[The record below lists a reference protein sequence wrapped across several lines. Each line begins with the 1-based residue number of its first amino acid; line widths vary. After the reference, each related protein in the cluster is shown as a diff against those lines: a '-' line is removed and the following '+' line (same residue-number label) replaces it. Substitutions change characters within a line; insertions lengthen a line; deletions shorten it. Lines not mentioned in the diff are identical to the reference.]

1 MKKFPNNFLWGSATS
16 AYQVEGGI
24 EDNDWA
30 EAARLEKL
38 PEAGKASNHYNLY
51 EKDFDIAK
59 ELNQNAHRF
68 SIEWSRIEPE
78 VGIFDQKEI
87 EHYKSVLRALKGR
100 GIEPFVTIYHWPLP
114 IWFGDRG
121 GWLASD
127 SDRIFARYVEKLANE
142 FKGLVK
148 YWITINEPLIYA
160 SAGFRKG
167 TWPPFQKNFFT
178 FVKVTNQLAAA
189 HRSAY
194 ERIKEIDPQAQVG
207 VAKNNIFF
215 EANDNIFNKLAAKI
229 SSRFWND
236 RFLDSIVEH
245 QDFIGLNYYFHK
257 KFGDKK
263 KYEKND
269 MGWDIYPKGIYKV
282 LKNLNKYGKPI
293 YITENGIPDANDKKR
308 ERFIKDHLKW
318 VYKAIEEGVDVRG
331 YFYWSLIDN
340 YEWDKGFGPR
350 FGLVE
355 VDYSNFKREIRPSAF
370 EYAKICADNGVI
382 DNN

>member
-87 EHYKSVLRALKGR
+87 EHYKSVLRALKER

-178 FVKVTNQLAAA
+178 FVKVTNQLAVA
-189 HRSAY
+189 HRLAY
-194 ERIKEIDPQAQVG
+194 ERIKEIDPQAQIG

-229 SSRFWND
+229 ASRFWND
-236 RFLDSIVEH
+236 RFLNSIAEH

-282 LKNLNKYGKPI
+282 LKHLNKYGKPI

-308 ERFIKDHLKW
+308 GRFIKDHLKW
-318 VYKAIEEGVDVRG
+318 VHKAIEEGVDVEG

-370 EYAKICADNGVI
+370 EYAKMCKNNGME
-382 DNN
+382 